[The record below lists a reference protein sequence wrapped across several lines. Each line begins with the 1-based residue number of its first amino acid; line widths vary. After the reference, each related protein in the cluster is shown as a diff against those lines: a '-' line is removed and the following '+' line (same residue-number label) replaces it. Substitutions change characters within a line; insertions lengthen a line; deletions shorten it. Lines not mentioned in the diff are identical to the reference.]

1 MKDLLIRSLTGILF
15 VAILVGAI
23 MWNKYAVAILFFII
37 SLIGLNEFFF
47 LMIKSG
53 FKPKKSITTI
63 IGAIIYFIISLYSF
77 SFGEYTYKFLLFIF
91 PLLVL
96 LVVIEIFRKN
106 ETPISN
112 IAFSIMG
119 ILYVVIPFAIL
130 NFFAYESTYSDLI
143 KIEDGQHN
151 FWLLLGFFLLQW
163 SNDTGAYLVGS
174 LFGKNKMT
182 PEISPNKT
190 WEGAIGGFV
199 LSLIVA
205 YVISYFT
212 CSSLVHWLA
221 ISTIVVVFGTIG
233 DLTESRI
240 KRTCGVKDS
249 GSIMP
254 GHGGILDRFD
264 GVLFSAPFV
273 LAYLHIFNLFNL

>member
-23 MWNKYAVAILFFII
+23 MWDKLAVAALFFII
-37 SLIGLNEFFF
+37 SLIGLNEFFA
-47 LMIKSG
+47 LMIKNG
-53 FKPKKSITTI
+53 FNPKKSITTA
-63 IGAIIYFIISLYSF
+63 IGAVIYFIISLYSF
-77 SFGEYTYKFLLFIF
+77 DQYSFKFLLFIF

-130 NFFAYESTYSDLI
+130 NFFAYESTYSDVI
-143 KIEDGQHN
+143 NIEDGQHN
-151 FWLLLGFFLLQW
+151 YWLLLGFFLLQW
-163 SNDTGAYLVGS
+163 SNDTGAYLIGS
-174 LFGKNKMT
+174 SLGKHKMT

-199 LSLIVA
+199 MSLLVA
-205 YVISYFT
+205 FVISYFT
-212 CSSLVHWLA
+212 YSSLFHWLA
-221 ISTIVVVFGTIG
+221 ISTIVVIFGTIG

-249 GSIMP
+249 GRIMP

-273 LAYLHIFNLFNL
+273 LAYLHIFNLFSL

>member
-23 MWNKYAVAILFFII
+23 MWNKLAVASLFFII
-37 SLIGLNEFFF
+37 SLIGLNEFFA
-47 LMIKSG
+47 LMIKNG
-53 FKPKKSITTI
+53 FNPKKSITTI
-63 IGAIIYFIISLYSF
+63 IGAVIYFIISLYSF
-77 SFGEYTYKFLLFIF
+77 DQYSFKFLLFIF

-130 NFFAYESTYSDLI
+130 NFFAYESIYSEVI
-143 KIEDGQHN
+143 NIEDGQHN
-151 FWLLLGFFLLQW
+151 YWLLLGFFILQW
-163 SNDTGAYLVGS
+163 SNDTGAYLIGS
-174 LFGKNKMT
+174 SLGKHKMT

-199 LSLIVA
+199 MSLLVA
-205 YVISYFT
+205 FVISYFT
-212 CSSLVHWLA
+212 YSSLLHWLA
-221 ISTIVVVFGTIG
+221 ISTIVVIFGTIG

-249 GSIMP
+249 GRIMP

-273 LAYLHIFNLFNL
+273 LAYLHIFNLFSL

>member
-23 MWNKYAVAILFFII
+23 MWDKLAVASLFFII
-37 SLIGLNEFFF
+37 SLIGLNEFFA
-47 LMIKSG
+47 LMIKNG
-53 FKPKKSITTI
+53 FNPKKSITTA
-63 IGAIIYFIISLYSF
+63 IGAVIYFIISLYSF
-77 SFGEYTYKFLLFIF
+77 DQYSFKFLLFIF

-119 ILYVVIPFAIL
+119 ILYVVIPFSIL
-130 NFFAYESTYSDLI
+130 NFFAYESTYSEVI
-143 KIEDGQHN
+143 NIEDGQHN
-151 FWLLLGFFLLQW
+151 YWLLLGFFMLQW
-163 SNDTGAYLVGS
+163 SNDTGAYLIGS
-174 LFGKNKMT
+174 SLGKHKMT

-190 WEGAIGGFV
+190 WEGAIGGLV
-199 LSLIVA
+199 MSLLVA
-205 YVISYFT
+205 FVISYFT
-212 CSSLVHWLA
+212 YSSLFHWLA
-221 ISTIVVVFGTIG
+221 ISTIVVIFGTIG

-249 GSIMP
+249 GRIMP

-273 LAYLHIFNLFNL
+273 LAYLHIFNLFSL

>member
-23 MWNKYAVAILFFII
+23 MWDKLAVASLFFII
-37 SLIGLNEFFF
+37 SLIGLNEFFA
-47 LMIKSG
+47 LMIKNG
-53 FKPKKSITTI
+53 FNPKKSITTA
-63 IGAIIYFIISLYSF
+63 IGAVIYFIISLYSF
-77 SFGEYTYKFLLFIF
+77 DQYSFKFLLFIF

-130 NFFAYESTYSDLI
+130 NFFAYESTYSDVI
-143 KIEDGQHN
+143 NIEDGQHN
-151 FWLLLGFFLLQW
+151 YWLLLGFFLLQW
-163 SNDTGAYLVGS
+163 SNDTGAYLIGS
-174 LFGKNKMT
+174 SLGKHKMT

-190 WEGAIGGFV
+190 WEGAIGGLV
-199 LSLIVA
+199 MSLLVA
-205 YVISYFT
+205 FVISYFT
-212 CSSLVHWLA
+212 YSSLFHWLA
-221 ISTIVVVFGTIG
+221 ISTIVVIFGTIG

-249 GSIMP
+249 GRIMP

-273 LAYLHIFNLFNL
+273 LAYLHIFNLFSL

>member
-23 MWNKYAVAILFFII
+23 MWDKLAVASLFFII
-37 SLIGLNEFFF
+37 SLIGLNEFFA
-47 LMIKSG
+47 LMIKNG
-53 FKPKKSITTI
+53 FNPKKSITTA
-63 IGAIIYFIISLYSF
+63 IGAVIYFIISLYSF
-77 SFGEYTYKFLLFIF
+77 DQYSFKFLLFIF

-130 NFFAYESTYSDLI
+130 NFFAYESTYSEVI
-143 KIEDGQHN
+143 NIEDGQHN
-151 FWLLLGFFLLQW
+151 YWLLLGFFMLQW
-163 SNDTGAYLVGS
+163 SNDTGAYLIGS
-174 LFGKNKMT
+174 SLGKHKMT

-199 LSLIVA
+199 MSLLVA
-205 YVISYFT
+205 FVISYFT
-212 CSSLVHWLA
+212 YSSLLHWLA
-221 ISTIVVVFGTIG
+221 ISTIVVIFGTIG

-249 GSIMP
+249 GRIMP
-254 GHGGILDRFD
+254 GHGGILDRYD

-273 LAYLHIFNLFNL
+273 LAYLHIFNLFSL

>member
-23 MWNKYAVAILFFII
+23 MWNKLAVASLFFII
-37 SLIGLNEFFF
+37 SLIGLNEFFA
-47 LMIKSG
+47 LMIKNG
-53 FKPKKSITTI
+53 FNPKKSITTI
-63 IGAIIYFIISLYSF
+63 IGAVIYFIISLYSF
-77 SFGEYTYKFLLFIF
+77 DQYSFKFLLFIF

-119 ILYVVIPFAIL
+119 ILYVVIPFSIL
-130 NFFAYESTYSDLI
+130 NFFAYESTYSEVI
-143 KIEDGQHN
+143 NIEDGQHN
-151 FWLLLGFFLLQW
+151 YWLLLGFFMLQW
-163 SNDTGAYLVGS
+163 SNDTGAYLIGS
-174 LFGKNKMT
+174 SLGKHKMT

-199 LSLIVA
+199 MSLLVA
-205 YVISYFT
+205 FVISYFT
-212 CSSLVHWLA
+212 YSSLLHWLA
-221 ISTIVVVFGTIG
+221 ISTIVVIFGTIG

-249 GSIMP
+249 GRIMP

-273 LAYLHIFNLFNL
+273 LAYLHIFNLFSL

>member
-23 MWNKYAVAILFFII
+23 MWNKLAVASLFFII
-37 SLIGLNEFFF
+37 SLIGLNEFFA
-47 LMIKSG
+47 LMIKNG
-53 FKPKKSITTI
+53 FNPKKSITTA
-63 IGAIIYFIISLYSF
+63 IGAVIYFIISLYSF
-77 SFGEYTYKFLLFIF
+77 NQYSFKFLLFIF

-112 IAFSIMG
+112 IVFSIMG

-130 NFFAYESTYSDLI
+130 NFFAYESTYSELI
-143 KIEDGQHN
+143 NIEDGQHN
-151 FWLLLGFFLLQW
+151 YWLLLGFFMLQW
-163 SNDTGAYLVGS
+163 SNDTGAYLIGS
-174 LFGKNKMT
+174 SLGKHKMT

-199 LSLIVA
+199 MSLLVA
-205 YVISYFT
+205 FVISYFT
-212 CSSLVHWLA
+212 YSSLLHWLA
-221 ISTIVVVFGTIG
+221 ISTIVVIFGTIG

-249 GSIMP
+249 GRIMP

-273 LAYLHIFNLFNL
+273 LAYLHIFNLFSL

>member
-23 MWNKYAVAILFFII
+23 MWDKLAVASLFFII
-37 SLIGLNEFFF
+37 SLIGLNEFFA
-47 LMIKSG
+47 LMMKNG
-53 FKPKKSITTI
+53 FNPKKSITTA
-63 IGAIIYFIISLYSF
+63 IGAVIYFIISLYSF
-77 SFGEYTYKFLLFIF
+77 DQYSFKFLLFIF

-119 ILYVVIPFAIL
+119 ILYVVIPFSIL
-130 NFFAYESTYSDLI
+130 NFFAYESTYSEVI
-143 KIEDGQHN
+143 NIEDGQHN
-151 FWLLLGFFLLQW
+151 YWLLLGFFLLQW
-163 SNDTGAYLVGS
+163 SNDTGAYLIGS
-174 LFGKNKMT
+174 SLGKHKMT

-199 LSLIVA
+199 MSLIVA
-205 YVISYFT
+205 FVISYFT
-212 CSSLVHWLA
+212 YSSLFHWLA
-221 ISTIVVVFGTIG
+221 ISTIVVIFGTIG

-249 GSIMP
+249 GRIMP

-273 LAYLHIFNLFNL
+273 LAYLHIFNLFSL

>member
-23 MWNKYAVAILFFII
+23 MWNKLAVASLFFII
-37 SLIGLNEFFF
+37 SLIGLNEFFA
-47 LMIKSG
+47 LMIKNG
-53 FKPKKSITTI
+53 FNPKKSITTI
-63 IGAIIYFIISLYSF
+63 IGAVIYFIISLYSF
-77 SFGEYTYKFLLFIF
+77 DQYSFKFLLFIF

-130 NFFAYESTYSDLI
+130 NFFAYESTYSEVI
-143 KIEDGQHN
+143 NIEDGQHN
-151 FWLLLGFFLLQW
+151 YWLLLGFFMLQW
-163 SNDTGAYLVGS
+163 SNDTGAYLIGS
-174 LFGKNKMT
+174 SLGKHKMT

-199 LSLIVA
+199 MSLLVA
-205 YVISYFT
+205 FVISYFT
-212 CSSLVHWLA
+212 YSSLLHWLA
-221 ISTIVVVFGTIG
+221 ISTIVVIFGTIG

-249 GSIMP
+249 GRIMP

-273 LAYLHIFNLFNL
+273 LAYLHIFNLFSL